1 MAENPPLANLIT
13 LGAWDFTA
21 LRDFYRR
28 LGWPQV
34 IDEENFAA
42 FELRG
47 TVLAVFPIADLARDG
62 NTDPAPATGGI
73 SFTIGVLVD
82 SAEEVDQLT
91 GHMRAAGARVTK
103 DPVDA
108 EFLFPT
114 LMPSPLSPTDRG
126 LTELVHD
133 VPVTTKRTTRTAD
146 AVNTLGSEGLNV
158 AVSWCSPGSKREVV
172 SAAVPLVTTTGGPR
186 RVVPSWNCTVLGAN
200 AGFTVAVS
208 VTRVPWV
215 MGDVGEVFSKV
226 MVNVRSGIG
235 CDLPMLAI

>member
-1 MAENPPLANLIT
+1 METYLDVALTDSGPVELADAVAYYQATADALADSADARPAPPSARTRCSRGRDCYVGAGAHSVGMAENPPLANLIT

-47 TVLAVFPIADLARDG
+47 TVLAVFPLADLARDG

-108 EFLFPT
+108 EFFTGRSAYLCDPEGNYF
-114 LMPSPLSPTDRG
+114 
-126 LTELVHD
+126 EIAWAAHD
-133 VPVTTKRTTRTAD
+133 NP
-146 AVNTLGSEGLNV
+146 
-158 AVSWCSPGSKREVV
+158 V
-172 SAAVPLVTTTGGPR
+172 SAAAR
-186 RVVPSWNCTVLGAN
+186 RA
-200 AGFTVAVS
+200 AG
-208 VTRVPWV
+208 
-215 MGDVGEVFSKV
+215 
-226 MVNVRSGIG
+226 
-235 CDLPMLAI
+235 L